1 MLNTVLSFK
10 LLRIVMIPHVVEDHL
25 DKSAQ
30 AGVAYALELNPYIDE
45 PDLDPPSTISAHVLN
60 LGPSPRHY
68 FKLSSKESLEEYWKS
83 LEYFYRGSESKIAR
97 RIFPGSTVPE
107 VL

>member
-1 MLNTVLSFK
+1 
-10 LLRIVMIPHVVEDHL
+10 MIPSVIRDHVHE
-25 DKSAQ
+25 SPQ

-45 PDLDPPSTISAHVLN
+45 PAVDPPSSISAHVLN

-68 FKLSSKESLEEYWKS
+68 FKLLSKANLEEYWKS
-83 LEYFYRGSESKIAR
+83 LEYFYRGSQSKIAR